1 MSRIKVAPMTPN
13 SPPVEGPTEDI
24 NAKGNEYS
32 ARVQARVWATFVEE
46 FKAMAV
52 EPGANFSLF
61 NKAAAGAF
69 LDCANKLAVDEG
81 LHEDV
86 MAAAVRRS
94 YRVTLKGAAKFGV

>member
-1 MSRIKVAPMTPN
+1 
-13 SPPVEGPTEDI
+13 
-24 NAKGNEYS
+24 
-32 ARVQARVWATFVEE
+32 
-46 FKAMAV
+46 MAA

-61 NKAAAGAF
+61 NKAADGAF

-94 YRVTLKGAAKFGV
+94 HRVTFRGAVKFG

>member
-1 MSRIKVAPMTPN
+1 MAVE
-13 SPPVEGPTEDI
+13 SPPAAPVSDI
-24 NAKGNEYS
+24 NAKGQEYS
-32 ARVQARVWATFVEE
+32 ARVQARCWAAFVEE
-46 FKAMAV
+46 FKAMAA

-69 LDCANKLAVDEG
+69 IDCANKLAVDEG

-94 YRVTLKGAAKFGV
+94 HRVTLRGAAKFGA